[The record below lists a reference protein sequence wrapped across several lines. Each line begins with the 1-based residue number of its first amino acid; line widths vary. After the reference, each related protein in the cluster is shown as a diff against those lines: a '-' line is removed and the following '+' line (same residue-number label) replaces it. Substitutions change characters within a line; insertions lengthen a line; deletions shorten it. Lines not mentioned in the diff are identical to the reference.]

1 MKAYLAASSSCPS
14 ETQRLAR
21 QVAPGQ
27 HPATA
32 HRARVE
38 LELQR
43 TTTAKT
49 RLLTAYQDALLSLE
63 ELRERMPALRE
74 REDALRTQLD
84 ALAAQAL
91 DHRTYLTLAETLD
104 GFLARLRDTAEK
116 TSVAAGPAENG
127 APP

>member
-1 MKAYLAASSSCPS
+1 
-14 ETQRLAR
+14 
-21 QVAPGQ
+21 
-27 HPATA
+27 
-32 HRARVE
+32 VE